1 MRSYHQIL
9 HFALVLLHQ
18 GNNLLREALKLGVR
32 KTTKGDGRKQALL
45 VLGAHNGGVLLTEA
59 LVLRGILVKR
69 KLDKELSRGIHRLEQ
84 IYDQLL

>member
-1 MRSYHQIL
+1 M
-9 HFALVLLHQ
+9 
-18 GNNLLREALKLGVR
+18 
-32 KTTKGDGRKQALL
+32 KGDGRKQALL

-59 LVLRGILVKR
+59 LVLGGILVKR